1 VREPRSHITRLRVRA
16 RLLGRSSPSGTTVK
30 RTARPS
36 ARVHPALR
44 LVRAGNLVVS
54 FVGTVVGGLVARGQ
68 GVSVP
73 TSLWLALGLAGLS
86 TALVTAGGNVLN
98 DLLDLES
105 DRTNHPDRPL
115 VTGEISVPAA
125 RWTAAALFVLGALVV
140 VPVAIEEPLVAVILA
155 IAVALLLGYEFRFKK
170 AGFVGNVVVA
180 FLTGVVFLYG
190 GAAAGNA
197 VLLLPFA
204 TMAFL
209 ATLSREVIK
218 DMEDVAGD
226 VGRTTLPKVY
236 GLGAAT
242 AVARGA
248 VAGGIVLSVVP
259 LAWFVTLASG
269 VGIIYVVLVG
279 IADAIFA
286 VSISYLPGRLHYE
299 QTMSKIAMTVA
310 LFAFLAV
317 AFR

>member
-1 VREPRSHITRLRVRA
+1 M
-16 RLLGRSSPSGTTVK
+16 
-30 RTARPS
+30 
-36 ARVHPALR
+36 HPALR
-44 LVRAGNLVVS
+44 LVRAGNLGVS
-54 FVGTVVGGLVARGQ
+54 FVGTVVGGLVARGT

-73 TSLWLALGLAGLS
+73 GSLWLLLVLAGFS

-98 DLLDLES
+98 DIFDLEG

-115 VTGEISVPAA
+115 VTGEISVRTA
-125 RWTAAALFVLGALVV
+125 RGFAAALFVLGVAVAI
-140 VPVAIEEPLVAVILA
+140 PVALERPLVGVILA

-170 AGFVGNVVVA
+170 AGFAGNLVVA

-190 GAAAGNA
+190 GAAAGDA
-197 VLLLPFA
+197 VVLLPFG
-204 TMAFL
+204 TMASL

-226 VGRTTLPKVY
+226 VERSTFPKRY
-236 GLGAAT
+236 GLRASTGL
-242 AVARGA
+242 ARGS
-248 VAGGIVLSVVP
+248 VVGGVVLSVVP
-259 LAWFVTLASG
+259 LVWFVTLVSG

-279 IADAIFA
+279 AADAIFA
-286 VSISYLPGRLHYE
+286 VSIWHLPDRLHYE
-299 QTMSKIAMTVA
+299 QTVSKVAMTVA